1 MCLVTNIQKY
11 SIHDGDGIR
20 TTVFFKGC
28 PLRCAWCHNPETQ
41 KWKHQILTNQE
52 KCTGCMECERVCPNG
67 AVRME
72 NGKAVTDYEK
82 CTGCGECVTACLSN
96 IREVAG
102 KEYTIKELLKELKK
116 DEMFYEESGGGVTL
130 SGGAVGGLLIS
141 LSQALGKQG
150 VDAHADAHGKADQQ
164 ILDGEGQGQ
173 RRHRAFRHLGNVD
186 AVHHVVKRLHQHG
199 DDQGQRHVGDQ
210 FPDGHN
216 AHFVFL

>member
-41 KWKHQILTNQE
+41 KWKRQILTNQE

-67 AVRME
+67 AVHIE

-82 CTGCGECVTACLSN
+82 CTGCGECVTACLLN

-102 KEYTIKELLKELKK
+102 KEYTI
-116 DEMFYEESGGGVTL
+116 
-130 SGGAVGGLLIS
+130 
-141 LSQALGKQG
+141 
-150 VDAHADAHGKADQQ
+150 
-164 ILDGEGQGQ
+164 
-173 RRHRAFRHLGNVD
+173 
-186 AVHHVVKRLHQHG
+186 
-199 DDQGQRHVGDQ
+199 
-210 FPDGHN
+210 
-216 AHFVFL
+216 

>member
-41 KWKHQILTNQE
+41 KWKRQILTNQE

-67 AVRME
+67 AVRIE

-82 CTGCGECVTACLSN
+82 CTGCGECVTACLLN

-130 SGGAVGGLLIS
+130 SGGEVCGHNDHRIVMAAAVAATAAAAPVTITG
-141 LSQALGKQG
+141 A
-150 VDAHADAHGKADQQ
+150 
-164 ILDGEGQGQ
+164 E
-173 RRHRAFRHLGNVD
+173 
-186 AVHHVVKRLHQHG
+186 AVRKSYPSFWEEYKRLG
-199 DDQGQRHVGDQ
+199 GEADV
-210 FPDGHN
+210 
-216 AHFVFL
+216 L